1 MLIGII
7 IGFIAGTATGIF
19 TMCIVSAGRENERLA
34 EQYREE
40 KDREKDEIC

>member
-1 MLIGII
+1 MFIGII

-19 TMCIVSAGRENERLA
+19 TMCNVSAGRENERLA

-40 KDREKDEIC
+40 QGNENRSD